1 MSPQVLDDERNYGAE
16 YGGADEYPNQTNLAV
31 KKWAKPHIYRRLS
44 MIVPDHGNQPDQKN
58 RADDEP
64 RSFDERRHRPLPS
77 ILRML
82 QAWRRESIVSTQ
94 RCAFTILLR

>member
-1 MSPQVLDDERNYGAE
+1 MSPQVLNDQRDYGAK
-16 YGGADEYPNQTNLAV
+16 YRGADEYPNQTNLAV
-31 KKWAKPHIYRRLS
+31 EEWTKPDIYRRFS
-44 MIVPDHGNQPDQKN
+44 MIVPDHGNQPDQEN

-82 QAWRRESIVSTQ
+82 QAWRREPIVSTQ
-94 RCAFTILLR
+94 RRAFTSLLR